1 MNHAAENADALHIER
16 APLYLFSRH
25 GVNVELD
32 GPALKIRLK
41 EERLDR
47 YLPLRR
53 LSRIVADQKTQFATE
68 ALLACAQRGVTILF
82 VQRDQAVSARLIGQ
96 AGERQEM
103 RQRMLDL
110 MQQPNWK
117 DHYQQWRYA
126 MERNTRRQIQQKL
139 RAPAQ
144 HVFSA
149 ELKAWLDKRAGE
161 LSDPLTAKHSR
172 LWLQQL
178 AEAWM
183 LNHLNQLGL
192 GADSELLLDGWP
204 DLVGD
209 LTHILC
215 WRLEPIR
222 FGWLRRRYLWKVR
235 HQRAPGSLSRRDM
248 VNLYEKNASVISR
261 HGRDI
266 SNQLHYW
273 LVEGA

>member
-1 MNHAAENADALHIER
+1 MDSEALNIER

-32 GPALKIRLK
+32 GAALKIRLK
-41 EERLDR
+41 NERLDR

-53 LSRIVADQKTQFATE
+53 LSRIIADEKAQFAT
-68 ALLACAQRGVTILF
+68 AVLLACAQRGVTILF
-82 VQRDQAVSARLIGQ
+82 VERDKSVSARFIGQ
-96 AGERQEM
+96 PGERQEM
-103 RQRMLDL
+103 RQRLLDL
-110 MQQPNWK
+110 MQQAHWK
-117 DHYQQWRYA
+117 ERYQQWRYV
-126 MERNTRRQIQQKL
+126 MERNTRQQIQHKL

-144 HVFSA
+144 QLYSA
-149 ELKAWLDKRAGE
+149 ELSAWLDRRAVE
-161 LSDPLTAKHSR
+161 LSDPLTARHSR
-172 LWLQQL
+172 LWLRQL
-178 AEAWM
+178 VEAWM

-192 GADSELLLDGWP
+192 GAHSELLLDGWP

-215 WRLEPIR
+215 WRIEPIR

-235 HQRAPGSLSRRDM
+235 HQRAPNSLSRRDM